1 MDRVGNEKLSAMNI
15 VVPVAANVTIN
26 EAEIVAINT
35 DGYAVP
41 ASKAEGMTVAGCSLK
56 YADNATGSDGDT
68 TVHVR
73 RGTFVWNNDG
83 TIKETDI
90 LKNCYVSDKN
100 TVTLTAEGSSKAG
113 TILAVEPDGVT
124 VDMTTVH

>member
-41 ASKAEGMTVAGCSLK
+41 ASKAEGIIVAGCSLE
-56 YADNATGSDGDT
+56 YADNTTGADGDT

-73 RGTFVWNNDG
+73 RGAFVWDNDG

-90 LKNCYVSDKN
+90 LKSCYVSDKN

-113 TILAVEPDGVT
+113 TILAVDPDGVT
-124 VDMTTVH
+124 VDMTTAH

>member
-41 ASKAEGMTVAGCSLK
+41 ASKAEGMTVAGCSLE
-56 YADNATGSDGDT
+56 YVDNATGSDGDT

-90 LKNCYVSDKN
+90 LKSCYVSDKN

-113 TILAVEPDGVT
+113 TILAVDPDGVT
-124 VDMTTVH
+124 VDMTTAQ